1 MTRAELGLGPRFQAW
16 LSPEKLEPLNF
27 GAMAKKIITH
37 GFQVP
42 APIAA
47 KLLEEILAL
56 DKGFDPGVKPL
67 DPAIGNFKFVQTINF
82 KDTGVPAQFAAND
95 EETVDTQPVAEE
107 GSKNSSKNKASEPDI
122 RPEADNH
129 SSTVNKTA
137 QQQEKHKSFFDFFR
151 RKPKED
157 NSGQQQQQQQQTE
170 KKKHF
175 LFF

>member
-1 MTRAELGLGPRFQAW
+1 MWFLAFAPYDNPKIALAVLVQGAQA
-16 LSPEKLEPLNF
+16 
-27 GAMAKKIITH
+27 G
-37 GFQVP
+37 GQVP

-47 KLLEEILAL
+47 KLIEEILAL

-95 EETVDTQPVAEE
+95 EETADTHPVAEE
-107 GSKNSSKNKASEPDI
+107 TTKSSSRSKPSEPDI

-129 SSTVNKTA
+129 SSTVSKTA

-157 NSGQQQQQQQQTE
+157 NSGQQQQPQQTE
-170 KKKHF
+170 KKKRF

>member
-1 MTRAELGLGPRFQAW
+1 VET
-16 LSPEKLEPLNF
+16 
-27 GAMAKKIITH
+27 
-37 GFQVP
+37 
-42 APIAA
+42 
-47 KLLEEILAL
+47 
-56 DKGFDPGVKPL
+56 
-67 DPAIGNFKFVQTINF
+67 VQF
-82 KDTGVPAQFAAND
+82 KDSGVPAQFAAND
-95 EETVDTQPVAEE
+95 EETADTQPVAEE
-107 GSKNSSKNKASEPDI
+107 TTKTSSKNKGSEPDI

-157 NSGQQQQQQQQTE
+157 NSGQPQQQQTD